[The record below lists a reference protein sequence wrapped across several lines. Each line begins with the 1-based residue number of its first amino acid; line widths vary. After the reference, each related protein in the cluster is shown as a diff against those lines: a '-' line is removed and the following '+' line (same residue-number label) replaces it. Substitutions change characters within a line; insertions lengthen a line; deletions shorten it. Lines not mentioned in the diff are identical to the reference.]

1 MTARPI
7 RFLAGSALALALA
20 APAFAQSGTQSD
32 TSQTTEPPAAVEQNG
47 DTMPA
52 PGNGIESG
60 AEGGTAMDSDA
71 PTLKNTLTDE
81 MTAPKS
87 QAQPGQAQSGQRDP
101 AAAAR
106 APASAPASADGLPA
120 EPILTAQKTGQVA
133 SDTFIGM
140 DVRNPEDES
149 IGTLDALVIDRRNR
163 VVAGIVS
170 VGGFLGIGAKDVAVN
185 WREFDFQPEQEV
197 AVVMLSR
204 EQLENAPAFRDRGDL
219 QARLRAIGNGDTE
232 TRTDRLNA
240 EPGTPADKPAAAE

>member
-47 DTMPA
+47 DTMQA
-52 PGNGIESG
+52 PGNGGIESG
-60 AEGGTAMDSDA
+60 AEGGMSMDSDA

-81 MTAPKS
+81 MTAP
-87 QAQPGQAQSGQRDP
+87 PGQDDP
-101 AAAAR
+101 TAAAR
-106 APASAPASADGLPA
+106 APAGAPVGADGLPA
-120 EPILTAQKTGQVA
+120 GPILTAQKTGQVA

-219 QARLRAIGNGDTE
+219 QARLRAIGNGDSE

-240 EPGTPADKPAAAE
+240 EPGTPVDKPSAAE